1 MLVAQGKQST
11 EGCLTIDHSAK
22 EITSPHSTT
31 LVDLDGDCISDLFM
45 TVKDKHTG
53 EEFYE
58 IYLRRE
64 RAASIAVDDNEE

>member
-1 MLVAQGKQST
+1 
-11 EGCLTIDHSAK
+11 
-22 EITSPHSTT
+22 
-31 LVDLDGDCISDLFM
+31 M